1 MSKSEQHEH
10 GYAKD
15 KDALVKRLHRIE
27 GQVRG
32 IERMVEDD
40 RYCIDILTQI
50 AAVNTAL
57 EALALKLLDE
67 HVRHCVAGALTSGD
81 EADAAT
87 KTEELLEAVQRF
99 APHPLTRSG
108 VKSCVATSS
117 RVQPLGS
124 GLALQHRPA
133 VLPRLQP
140 SSNRRVM
147 HAQVQ
152 GNLVQPVPVLAMRDR
167 DLGTVAARE

>member
-1 MSKSEQHEH
+1 MTEISEHKH
-10 GYAKD
+10 GYTKD

-50 AAVNTAL
+50 SAVNTAL
-57 EALALKLLDE
+57 ESLAFKILDE

-81 EADAAT
+81 QADAQA

-99 APHPLTRSG
+99 ARTR
-108 VKSCVATSS
+108 
-117 RVQPLGS
+117 
-124 GLALQHRPA
+124 
-133 VLPRLQP
+133 
-140 SSNRRVM
+140 
-147 HAQVQ
+147 
-152 GNLVQPVPVLAMRDR
+152 
-167 DLGTVAARE
+167 